1 MFLIDLFNG
10 LHYPL
15 KRVMKLFQ
23 DENDTVT
30 PEIAY
35 IIACFYV
42 VLNDDNRE
50 IYGLTYKEVVG
61 VYNRLMR
68 KYRKTLYHDI
78 DSDKVYSVEYLEKE
92 YSSIPE
98 LKRDYESF
106 SDFLI
111 CSLYSENGTLE
122 IMEG

>member
-10 LHYPL
+10 FHYPIN
-15 KRVMKLFQ
+15 RVMELFH
-23 DENDTVT
+23 DSKDNIT
-30 PEIAY
+30 PKIVY
-35 IIACFYV
+35 LIACFYV
-42 VLNDDNRE
+42 VLNDDNRS
-50 IYGLTYKEVVG
+50 ISGLTYKEVVG

-68 KYRKTLYHDI
+68 KYGKTLYHDI
-78 DSDKVYSVEYLEKE
+78 ESDKVYSVEYLEKE

-122 IMEG
+122 IMEV